1 MNDDDSLVQ
10 RAKLLGL
17 VVLLVVATT
26 LVVLGLRSGPDA
38 PSASFAGSVRQEP
51 VPVPLAQDASYVRT
65 TVLPSGDL
73 EVTHWIESSVVL
85 LTLDLSLPG
94 LPVPEAAEAEATAI
108 EGTAAAGIAAH
119 DVRVVADGHEAT
131 GPESILDT
139 PGTYSFLAGDS
150 VQITYRLS
158 GAVTRSTSAPGR
170 ALVTATA
177 LEVASRARTEGVTHA
192 VLAPEVLSLAC
203 APSALPADARP
214 CGAPD
219 PDGGWSVDLDAER
232 LDERVL
238 AQVTLE

>member
-1 MNDDDSLVQ
+1 MNDDGSRVQ

-17 VVLLVVATT
+17 VLLLVVATT
-26 LVVLGLRSGPDA
+26 FVVLGLRSGPDA
-38 PSASFAGSVRQEP
+38 PSASFAGSVTQEP
-51 VPVPLAQDASYVRT
+51 VPVPLARDASYVRT

-85 LTLDLSLPG
+85 LTLDLSLPA
-94 LPVPEAAEAEATAI
+94 LPVPEAAGTEVTAV
-108 EGTAAAGIAAH
+108 EGSGGIAAH

-131 GPESILDT
+131 GPENILDT
-139 PGTYSFLAGDS
+139 PGTYSFLAADS

-158 GAVTRSTSAPGR
+158 GAITRSTSAPGR

-192 VLAPEVLSLAC
+192 VLAAEVLSLAC
-203 APSALPADARP
+203 APSALPADLRP

-219 PDGGWSVDLDAER
+219 ADGGWSVNLDAER